1 MHKYYTSRKRARLRW
16 RHSDKGK
23 AWDKAY
29 TQRPY
34 VKAKA
39 KAKYS
44 YIEYKEKMIKEYQE
58 EKTNNILIEILQ
70 GILITDGLKDEQI
83 KTEIKTKKVA

>member
-1 MHKYYTSRKRARLRW
+1 MHKYHASRKRARLRW
-16 RHSDKGK
+16 RQSDKGK

-44 YIEYKEKMIKEYQE
+44 YAEYKDKMIKNYQE
-58 EKTNNILIEILQ
+58 EMTTKMLTEILT
-70 GILITDGLKDEQI
+70 GILIQDGLVVKREQ
-83 KTEIKTKKVA
+83 

>member
-1 MHKYYTSRKRARLRW
+1 MELMHKYHASRKRARLRW

-29 TQRPY
+29 RQRPY

-44 YIEYKEKMIKEYQE
+44 YAEYKDKMIKNYQE
-58 EKTNNILIEILQ
+58 EMTTKMLTEILT
-70 GILITDGLKDEQI
+70 GILIQDGLVVKREQ
-83 KTEIKTKKVA
+83 

>member
-1 MHKYYTSRKRARLRW
+1 MHKYHASRKRARLRW
-16 RHSDKGK
+16 RQSDKGK

-44 YIEYKEKMIKEYQE
+44 YAEYKEKLLQKYYKENTIQML
-58 EKTNNILIEILQ
+58 TEILH
-70 GILITDGLKDEQI
+70 GILIKDGLEHEQV
-83 KTEIKTKKVA
+83 KS

>member
-1 MHKYYTSRKRARLRW
+1 MHKYHASRKRARLRW
-16 RHSDKGK
+16 RQSDKGK

-29 TQRPY
+29 RQRPY

-44 YIEYKEKMIKEYQE
+44 YAEYKDKMIQKYQE
-58 EKTNNILIEILQ
+58 EKTTNILVEILH
-70 GILITDGLKDEQI
+70 GILLKDGLEHEQI
-83 KTEIKTKKVA
+83 KT

>member
-1 MHKYYTSRKRARLRW
+1 MHKYHASRKRARLRW
-16 RHSDKGK
+16 RQSDKGK

-29 TQRPY
+29 KQRPY

-44 YIEYKEKMIKEYQE
+44 YAEYKDKMIKNYQE
-58 EKTNNILIEILQ
+58 EMTTKMLTEILT
-70 GILITDGLKDEQI
+70 GILIQDGLVVKREQ
-83 KTEIKTKKVA
+83 

>member
-1 MHKYYTSRKRARLRW
+1 MELMHKYHASRKRARLRW

-29 TQRPY
+29 KQRPY

-44 YIEYKEKMIKEYQE
+44 YAEYKEKLLQKYYKENTIQML
-58 EKTNNILIEILQ
+58 TEILH
-70 GILITDGLKDEQI
+70 GILLKDGLEHEQV
-83 KTEIKTKKVA
+83 KS

>member
-16 RHSDKGK
+16 RQSDKGK

-29 TQRPY
+29 RQRPY

-83 KTEIKTKKVA
+83 KTEIKTKKIA

>member
-1 MHKYYTSRKRARLRW
+1 MHKYHASRKRARLRW
-16 RHSDKGK
+16 RQSDKGK

-29 TQRPY
+29 RQRPY

-83 KTEIKTKKVA
+83 KTEIKNKKVA

>member
-1 MHKYYTSRKRARLRW
+1 MHKYHASRKRARLRW
-16 RHSDKGK
+16 RQSDKGK

-44 YIEYKEKMIKEYQE
+44 YAEYKEKLLQKYYKENTIQML
-58 EKTNNILIEILQ
+58 TEILH
-70 GILITDGLKDEQI
+70 GILLKDGLEHEQI
-83 KTEIKTKKVA
+83 KT

>member
-1 MHKYYTSRKRARLRW
+1 MHKYHASRKRARLRW
-16 RHSDKGK
+16 RQSDKGK

-29 TQRPY
+29 RQRPY

-44 YIEYKEKMIKEYQE
+44 YVEYKDKMIKEYQE
-58 EKTNNILIEILQ
+58 ENTNKILIEILN
-70 GILITDGLKDEQI
+70 GILLTDGLRNEQV
-83 KTEIKTKKVA
+83 KS

>member
-1 MHKYYTSRKRARLRW
+1 MHKYYASRKRARLRW

-29 TQRPY
+29 RQRPY

-44 YIEYKEKMIKEYQE
+44 YVEYKDKMIKEYQE
-58 EKTNNILIEILQ
+58 ENTNKILIEILS
-70 GILITDGLKDEQI
+70 GILIKDGLRDEQI
-83 KTEIKTKKVA
+83 KS

>member
-1 MHKYYTSRKRARLRW
+1 MHKYYESRKRARLRW

-29 TQRPY
+29 RQRPY

>member
-29 TQRPY
+29 RQRPY

-58 EKTNNILIEILQ
+58 EKTNNILIEILH
-70 GILITDGLKDEQI
+70 GILIKDGLEHEQI
-83 KTEIKTKKVA
+83 KT

>member
-1 MHKYYTSRKRARLRW
+1 MHKYYASRKRARLRW

-29 TQRPY
+29 RQRPY

-58 EKTNNILIEILQ
+58 EKTTNILVEILH
-70 GILITDGLKDEQI
+70 GILIKDGLEHEQI
-83 KTEIKTKKVA
+83 KT

>member
-1 MHKYYTSRKRARLRW
+1 MHKYYASRKRARLRW
-16 RHSDKGK
+16 RQSDKGK

-29 TQRPY
+29 RQRPY

-83 KTEIKTKKVA
+83 KS

>member
-1 MHKYYTSRKRARLRW
+1 MHKYHASRKRARLRW
-16 RHSDKGK
+16 RQSDKGK

-29 TQRPY
+29 RQRPY

-44 YIEYKEKMIKEYQE
+44 YAEYKDKMIKNYQE
-58 EKTNNILIEILQ
+58 EMTTKMLTEILT
-70 GILITDGLKDEQI
+70 GILIQDGLVVKREQ
-83 KTEIKTKKVA
+83 